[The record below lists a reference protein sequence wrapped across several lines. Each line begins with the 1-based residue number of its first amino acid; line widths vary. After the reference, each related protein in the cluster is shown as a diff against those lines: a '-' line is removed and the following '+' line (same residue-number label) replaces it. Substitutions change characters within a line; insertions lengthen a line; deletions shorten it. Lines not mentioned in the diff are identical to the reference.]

1 MGLRYWGLAFDV
13 HAVRGIRVRALD
25 FVARVAGAQRVWIYV
40 RSRKQCGAG
49 KDCSLWGHELS
60 ANAWELVGP
69 NATVGQEVTVDASL
83 LATVEVGEI
92 ALAAGETRG
101 FLLVGSLGVAYA
113 TVGDGGRT
121 CDAGFLQRCTLF
133 SDSFAEIYPGKLVL
147 TQALIPAPAPNVLL
161 AAEGNERSPFFYTGT
176 VHYDNDEI
184 VGATYVCRFETTSS
198 DGTVNVAESLPTR
211 AFTAALTDLNVATN
225 FSCIVPAWPF
235 NEAVT
240 NFSVVSTGSPVW
252 FGAAITGSVDR
263 TMTNFRFSAIYTALA
278 SHMWAT
284 AAGGDNIGI
293 TGAGFQTATAAYEC
307 EFSALDGSHSASTLV
322 VVANTSFMSCKTPEW
337 LASFAD
343 TVLSIKRVAD
353 GTALDWGPDDETQI
367 FAVGSAGGTVCLGA
381 ACATGAGDGPACLSY
396 PCELRY
402 RRLIADQ
409 TERKFKFV
417 DVVEGIT
424 PSIGKASGGTRI
436 DVSGGGFDASSA
448 YMCVFAR
455 QAEELAFEANV
466 GSDTSLSC
474 ITPVNESAW
483 GYLYTGISSNEELSD
498 STANLRVY
506 RTIDASG
513 LLRSDVS
520 VDGASLKAGFLWR
533 GQSSTIRARVGGEFL
548 ALTAP
553 SLDVADNSTTFVV
566 VERGHLGF

>member
-1 MGLRYWGLAFDV
+1 MLALPVDQPALTLRLDTTVTEMSLSESPATGGMLLSLSAGGLEPTFLASQRVLHAFAGTSADPSTTRTSPAGNPDVGLRYWGLAFDV

-322 VVANTSFMSCKTPEW
+322 THTCKGSSPLTTS
-337 LASFAD
+337 
-343 TVLSIKRVAD
+343 
-353 GTALDWGPDDETQI
+353 
-367 FAVGSAGGTVCLGA
+367 
-381 ACATGAGDGPACLSY
+381 
-396 PCELRY
+396 
-402 RRLIADQ
+402 
-409 TERKFKFV
+409 
-417 DVVEGIT
+417 
-424 PSIGKASGGTRI
+424 
-436 DVSGGGFDASSA
+436 
-448 YMCVFAR
+448 
-455 QAEELAFEANV
+455 
-466 GSDTSLSC
+466 
-474 ITPVNESAW
+474 
-483 GYLYTGISSNEELSD
+483 
-498 STANLRVY
+498 
-506 RTIDASG
+506 
-513 LLRSDVS
+513 
-520 VDGASLKAGFLWR
+520 
-533 GQSSTIRARVGGEFL
+533 
-548 ALTAP
+548 
-553 SLDVADNSTTFVV
+553 
-566 VERGHLGF
+566 